1 MPFLYYGSWGFF
13 IVSMLIGLFATFY
26 VNSTFSR
33 YDRLTNSRMLTG
45 AQVAR
50 MILDSHGLYHVQI
63 VRVSGKLTDYYS
75 DKNKTIALS
84 DSVYGKCS
92 VSAAGVAAH
101 ECGHAIQ
108 YSEDYAPIK
117 IRNAI
122 IPVANFG
129 SQFWYM
135 SVVIGLIMGNS
146 AAGDFFIYLGIILFT
161 LVCIFQLATLPVE
174 FDASYRALKILSG
187 ENILTLDEKSKAA
200 KVLRAAALT
209 YVASLITSIMQL
221 LRLLSLRNRDRRD

>member
-1 MPFLYYGSWGFF
+1 MPFLYYGGWGFF

-161 LVCIFQLATLPVE
+161 LVCIFQLAT
-174 FDASYRALKILSG
+174 YRALKILSG
-187 ENILTLDEKSKAA
+187 ENILTLDERSKAA

-209 YVASLITSIMQL
+209 YVASLITSILQL
-221 LRLLSLRNRDRRD
+221 LRLLSLRNRNRRD